1 MFETG
6 EAQRELLRASVRSEE
21 MTGDGEAESSA
32 PGALGGSA
40 RCASSLGGGR
50 GRGTESASG
59 GGEMGED
66 SLDEVGGLDA
76 CDDAQRPATHGT
88 VLDIEMEDSVEALHP
103 AHGGNEPAAIPARSG
118 CADRAP
124 SWRRRCGIEAAI
136 ENDFLIRE
144 DDYEAEMNYFTRPFS
159 SLQSLARARMRGTQ

>member
-1 MFETG
+1 M
-6 EAQRELLRASVRSEE
+6 ARPRVRPRARSAVRLAARARLVGGVDGVRS
-21 MTGDGEAESSA
+21 
-32 PGALGGSA
+32 
-40 RCASSLGGGR
+40 RR
-50 GRGTESASG
+50 RG

-136 ENDFLIRE
+136 ENDFLIPRGRLRGGDE
-144 DDYEAEMNYFTRPFS
+144 LLHANRSPRCSRWRAPGCAGRSDGLIPERGR
-159 SLQSLARARMRGTQ
+159 QSLHAK